1 MNRKKIRSKKK
12 RRAGKRE
19 VDRQE
24 KGERVGRFCQ
34 LIQPRAPRAQHQQDE
49 RQVREE
55 GEEGAPKQRRPLRCS
70 RFPSA
75 RLGLDQP
82 PLLGF
87 DIYVVKTK
95 NKKQKRNKTK
105 NNTAKSKDPDERA
118 DTLSSAFVW
127 LWHPKSVR
135 VPPQYQACHST

>member
-1 MNRKKIRSKKK
+1 MNRKKIRSKK

-95 NKKQKRNKTK
+95 NKKETKQKTK
-105 NNTAKSKDPDERA
+105 QQNQKIQTNERIHFLLLLFGFGIRSLFVFH
-118 DTLSSAFVW
+118 LSTRLAIQLESM
-127 LWHPKSVR
+127 
-135 VPPQYQACHST
+135 